1 MKATTITVSLAAL
14 ALCSSCVGEMKKS
27 TSAQPEDNNQTS
39 VTTPANNQSPNNQ
52 TTVANNQTS
61 PPANN
66 QTTPPPDPDYIERV
80 GSIELTANIPTL
92 TVGQGTAL
100 SVKILDKEGN
110 PMELVSLMWSTSDA
124 EVATADGTGIV
135 RAIGVGEAE
144 ISASIG
150 EVTSN
155 TIALT
160 VAPAPPRQDPVLRV
174 SPARIGLSVGDV
186 LPLAVEVRRGA
197 IEEVANEL
205 ITWKVENESI
215 ATVDEEGH
223 LTAVAVGATTATAT
237 YEGATSS
244 PISVLI
250 TDTPDYY
257 AVDVDN
263 PTGHVNVGGALTI
276 QASFKSYATGDKP
289 GFGVPYQPEQ
299 VELIEGEQVL
309 GTITPGYGL
318 AVGEVDL
325 SGLSDGAHELQLRAT
340 ISGQTVLSPSFTVSK
355 LQPVMDYWQDFAPN
369 DPVRGQ
375 DARLFET
382 DGGLMMLAHTCAR
395 ECSVKAYRHN
405 NSNDRWDEIRYSREF
420 HRDWQGTQDSSV
432 NQTAAVDL
440 PVFVGWGWPSAD
452 ARHIHTPNALSAQP
466 IIAFGNKDAFRSFN
480 DEAVPDHYWFDC
492 HVARWRDTAG
502 QDGNGGWDLLSSDD
516 PDYLYMLPHPTTFT
530 QDKQRHPQGV
540 NAVRREDCRYP
551 RVAIGNNDT
560 PIVAHISSVVPGT
573 EHSVEVRQWDGSKW
587 VDLADALDLTAFDP
601 VLHAFVLDANTRPVI
616 SVDGGPNNTP
626 SVWQLGM
633 SGSWAQIGVDEIER
647 SITSLRPLQGGG
659 LLGGGIANGDASV
672 YLSSGNTWLAL
683 GGILDVSP
691 WAQVFELEVLEAGG
705 EFFAAWVE
713 GPSLGNRDIFV
724 ARWLADSA
732 RWEILGGGPVD
743 LQIDED
749 ASNLQ
754 IALDAQGHLM
764 VRYTVTD
771 IEGLA
776 LGEHQQSS
784 YYQRVRRS
792 STPLVTSP

>member
-14 ALCSSCVGEMKKS
+14 AFCSSCVGEMKKS

-100 SVKILDKEGN
+100 SVTILDKEGN

-375 DARLFET
+375 DARLF
-382 DGGLMMLAHTCAR
+382 
-395 ECSVKAYRHN
+395 
-405 NSNDRWDEIRYSREF
+405 
-420 HRDWQGTQDSSV
+420 
-432 NQTAAVDL
+432 
-440 PVFVGWGWPSAD
+440 
-452 ARHIHTPNALSAQP
+452 
-466 IIAFGNKDAFRSFN
+466 
-480 DEAVPDHYWFDC
+480 
-492 HVARWRDTAG
+492 
-502 QDGNGGWDLLSSDD
+502 
-516 PDYLYMLPHPTTFT
+516 
-530 QDKQRHPQGV
+530 
-540 NAVRREDCRYP
+540 
-551 RVAIGNNDT
+551 
-560 PIVAHISSVVPGT
+560 
-573 EHSVEVRQWDGSKW
+573 
-587 VDLADALDLTAFDP
+587 
-601 VLHAFVLDANTRPVI
+601 
-616 SVDGGPNNTP
+616 
-626 SVWQLGM
+626 
-633 SGSWAQIGVDEIER
+633 
-647 SITSLRPLQGGG
+647 
-659 LLGGGIANGDASV
+659 
-672 YLSSGNTWLAL
+672 
-683 GGILDVSP
+683 
-691 WAQVFELEVLEAGG
+691 
-705 EFFAAWVE
+705 
-713 GPSLGNRDIFV
+713 
-724 ARWLADSA
+724 
-732 RWEILGGGPVD
+732 
-743 LQIDED
+743 
-749 ASNLQ
+749 
-754 IALDAQGHLM
+754 
-764 VRYTVTD
+764 
-771 IEGLA
+771 
-776 LGEHQQSS
+776 
-784 YYQRVRRS
+784 
-792 STPLVTSP
+792 